1 MKRNKANWLNAI
13 AELYKD
19 KKDKILVIKLLHIMS
34 TSDNYLSKEDISILD
49 SLIPYLEKFDIEE
62 VADLK
67 KIQSDMSSINNYSCE
82 MKLSD
87 YLETLRIRWDI
98 SKQAL
103 ADYLGIPINTY
114 VKYED
119 GSRCPDDF
127 KKKAIVDK
135 LQVFNDEGWNLTIV

>member
-1 MKRNKANWLNAI
+1 MKRNKANWLKAI
-13 AELYKD
+13 SELYND
-19 KKDKILVIKLLHIMS
+19 KKDKTLVIKLLHIMS
-34 TSDNYLSKEDISILD
+34 TSDNYLSKEDIRILD
-49 SLIPYLEKFDIEE
+49 SLFPYLEKIDIEE
-62 VADLK
+62 VEVLK
-67 KIQSDMSSINNYSCE
+67 KMQSDLASINDYSCE

-114 VKYED
+114 VKYEE
-119 GSRCPDDF
+119 GSRCPDNF

-135 LQVFNDEGWNLTIV
+135 LQVFDDEGWNIVII